1 MSEVTVECNKCKKDI
16 DIENIKEITVVKTKK
31 EETIRVCLSCLEFFK
46 TKAKKNKID
55 LIIHGSMKKDDKN
68 IFTADVIDVH
78 ELISENR
85 GLYKVKTL
93 LRAKN
98 LLETTDIIIKYTVI
112 DGRPIDVICPICKEK
127 KQINIPVDV
136 INEAKQLTSISI
148 SKDIVCTHHF
158 QVFVDKNFVVRG
170 YQKVDYHIDEALKE
184 IEEAMELYRENS
196 KVAASEQSN

>member
-1 MSEVTVECNKCKKDI
+1 MSEVSIECNKCKKDF
-16 DIENIKEITVVKTKK
+16 DLEKIKEITVVKTKK
-31 EETIRVCLSCLEFFK
+31 EETLRVCPSCLEFFK
-46 TKAKKNKID
+46 NRAKKHKID
-55 LIIHGSMKKDDKN
+55 LIIHGSMKKDDEN
-68 IFTADVIDVH
+68 IFNADVIDVH

-98 LLETTDIIIKYTVI
+98 LLATTDVIIKYTVI
-112 DGRPIDVICPICKEK
+112 DGKPIDVICPICKVK
-127 KQINIPVDV
+127 KQINIPENV

-184 IEEAMELYRENS
+184 IEEAMEIYKKENKATVS
-196 KVAASEQSN
+196 GVSS